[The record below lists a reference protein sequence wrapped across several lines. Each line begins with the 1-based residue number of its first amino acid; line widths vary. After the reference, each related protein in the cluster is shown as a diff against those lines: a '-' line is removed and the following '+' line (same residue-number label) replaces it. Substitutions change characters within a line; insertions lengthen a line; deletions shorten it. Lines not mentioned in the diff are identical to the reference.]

1 MRRTLLVVGPRSS
14 GEPDR
19 AAPILAS
26 NPKQQGEAMSISRS
40 SIVAG
45 VAALAMALSA
55 APALASGGSGSG
67 GSGGGGGGA
76 ATPAPVGAPWSL
88 CAEWATTGS
97 VTQADGSILFANE
110 FGGVG
115 CLIARSSG
123 GLLSIYE
130 IRSGTGWVP
139 SIKSSDPQKLDVQWT
154 WPATGERHQIT
165 VQPGKTVIR

>member
-1 MRRTLLVVGPRSS
+1 
-14 GEPDR
+14 
-19 AAPILAS
+19 
-26 NPKQQGEAMSISRS
+26 MSISRS

-45 VAALAMALSA
+45 VAALAMTLSA

-76 ATPAPVGAPWSL
+76 ATPAPVGARWSL
-88 CAEWATTGS
+88 CPEWATTGS

-154 WPATGERHQIT
+154 WPATGERHEIT